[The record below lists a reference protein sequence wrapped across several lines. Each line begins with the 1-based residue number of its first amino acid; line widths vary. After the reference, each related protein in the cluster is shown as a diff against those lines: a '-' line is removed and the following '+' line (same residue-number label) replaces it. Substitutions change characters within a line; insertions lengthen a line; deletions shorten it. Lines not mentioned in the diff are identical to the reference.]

1 MTSSDLKLSYKQ
13 ADEIQVELS
22 THGDGKDVEN
32 STVEEQQGSLFGT
45 LGCPKE
51 AMQRTNQKSA
61 NVIDNSLQ
69 SASATIKYPNLWRC
83 KAQQDTYS
91 SLKALHYSTA
101 SSRPSG
107 IEQMVSM
114 TKRMPNFIAKQQ
126 DAKFWYPGQSNPR
139 SSMYLLPQSI
149 THITTNHT
157 NRARSVDCIQASQ
170 AINENRRKSHSMSR
184 CSQVTQLVLRRSLN
198 SNPVPTST
206 ENSDNAD
213 EWQSLDHLITH
224 PSMKST
230 RALESLTS
238 RKEGWT
244 EKPLE
249 HITPQLSPRSRFC
262 LLGELNN
269 VPLAPVVV
277 PQRRSNAETFYAG
290 AIVCGALNRLA
301 Y

>member
-1 MTSSDLKLSYKQ
+1 MRLSYKQ
-13 ADEIQVELS
+13 AYDIQVQLS
-22 THGDGKDVEN
+22 TGVATHANAEDVEN
-32 STVEEQQGSLFGT
+32 SADDHQQGGLFGT
-45 LGCPKE
+45 PGCSKE
-51 AMQRTNQKSA
+51 AMLTTCQQGASVTC
-61 NVIDNSLQ
+61 NSLQ
-69 SASATIKYPNLWRC
+69 SAPASINHPNIWHGMA
-83 KAQQDTYS
+83 KQDGYAQFQ
-91 SLKALHYSTA
+91 ALHYTTA
-101 SSRPSG
+101 SSRPSRRV
-107 IEQMVSM
+107 EMLSM
-114 TKRMPNFIAKQQ
+114 MKHVPKFIAEQQ
-126 DAKFWYPGQSNPR
+126 DAKFWYPGQSSPR
-139 SSMYLLPQSI
+139 SSMDLQPQSI

-184 CSQVTQLVLRRSLN
+184 CSQLVLRRSLN